1 MSSHLRPKV
10 FVLRVHPNAFKANPD
25 VARVFVPQ
33 QGTRPQECIQS
44 NSRNVACPYLR
55 PKVLRVHPNASK
67 ATAGHPAAPTSPEMR
82 EDGRKRTRKAQIM
95 RESGRFC
102 FAILQLNS

>member
-25 VARVFVPQ
+25 PPAEQ
-33 QGTRPQECIQS
+33 LGYG
-44 NSRNVACPYLR
+44 PYLR